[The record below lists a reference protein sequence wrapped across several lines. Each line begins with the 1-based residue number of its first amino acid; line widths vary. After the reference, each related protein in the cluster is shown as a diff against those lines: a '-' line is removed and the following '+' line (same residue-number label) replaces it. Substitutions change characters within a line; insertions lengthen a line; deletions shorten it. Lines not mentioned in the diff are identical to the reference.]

1 MKFKILLF
9 SLLISTFSFSQN
21 FEEQWK
27 EVMQL
32 ELDGKTKSADEIV
45 TKIYKKANRKNNEPE
60 IIKCFFYKSKF
71 LQVLDENASEKII
84 LDIRKEIKKVSKPS
98 KGVLNYIY
106 AQLLTKY
113 LNKNATN
120 IYKRTPIQDNT
131 SQDFLTWSYFDFTNE
146 IEKAYD
152 ESIKHK
158 VELRQTSVKDYKE
171 IFEISP
177 YLDGANYS
185 LYDFLSTKY
194 IQFLTSKYSFYDISK
209 SEAFIQSS
217 KLFYENTDSFIK
229 IDNQKFDNKSFQKL
243 IAFFQEKEIF
253 AKISN
258 QNSRDQFYFE
268 RLKYFHDKIRNN
280 DLFLDKLTTLEKQ
293 TNFLFLKQNI
303 RIELAKHYHFK
314 GYETKDKDKVL
325 KALEYAELVL
335 SQKENQNALSE
346 AEFLKNNILS
356 KSIEISVNKEM
367 YANQSH
373 RAFVNFKNI
382 DTLKINYFK

>member
-84 LDIRKEIKKVSKPS
+84 LDIRKEIKKASKPS

-113 LNKNATN
+113 FNKNNKT
-120 IYKRTPIQDNT
+120 IHSRTPIQDNN
-131 SQDFLTWSYFDFTNE
+131 SQDILTWSYQDFTNE

-152 ESIKHK
+152 ESVKYK

-177 YLDGANYS
+177 YLDGENYS

-209 SEAFIQSS
+209 SETFIQSS
-217 KLFYENTDSFIK
+217 KLFYENNESFIK
-229 IDNQKFDNKSFQKL
+229 IDNQKFKNKSFQKL
-243 IAFFQEKEIF
+243 IA
-253 AKISN
+253 
-258 QNSRDQFYFE
+258 
-268 RLKYFHDKIRNN
+268 
-280 DLFLDKLTTLEKQ
+280 
-293 TNFLFLKQNI
+293 
-303 RIELAKHYHFK
+303 
-314 GYETKDKDKVL
+314 
-325 KALEYAELVL
+325 
-335 SQKENQNALSE
+335 
-346 AEFLKNNILS
+346 EF
-356 KSIEISVNKEM
+356 
-367 YANQSH
+367 
-373 RAFVNFKNI
+373 
-382 DTLKINYFK
+382 